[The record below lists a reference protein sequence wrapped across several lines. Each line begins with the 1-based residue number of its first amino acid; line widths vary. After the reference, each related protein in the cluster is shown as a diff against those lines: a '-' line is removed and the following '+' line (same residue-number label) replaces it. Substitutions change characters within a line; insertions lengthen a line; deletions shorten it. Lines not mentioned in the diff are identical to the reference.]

1 RPTLSAGSPRWKIAR
16 RKNLSIVFDRR
27 RARRLRALA
36 CGPFFPPWLL
46 VDEAGILEAPT
57 AWLRDAL

>member
-1 RPTLSAGSPRWKIAR
+1 LF
-16 RKNLSIVFDRR
+16 LIV
-27 RARRLRALA
+27 AALGAFALWA